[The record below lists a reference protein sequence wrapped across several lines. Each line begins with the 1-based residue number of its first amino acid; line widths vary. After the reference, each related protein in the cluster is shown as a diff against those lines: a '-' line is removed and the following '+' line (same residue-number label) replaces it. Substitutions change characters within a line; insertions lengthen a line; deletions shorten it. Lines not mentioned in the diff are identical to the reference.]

1 MTTDIGIMIQK
12 IGANMSQLTKNSQ
25 IKVSLNGRELKR
37 GKDFRFLKK
46 KSKIIISK
54 KIKQRKASSKGIGNS
69 TSILPDLGKKFFG
82 KNILVN
88 IE

>member
-1 MTTDIGIMIQK
+1 MIQK

>member
-1 MTTDIGIMIQK
+1 MIQK

-54 KIKQRKASSKGIGNS
+54 KIKQRKNDRWIVEY
-69 TSILPDLGKKFFG
+69 TSNF
-82 KNILVN
+82 
-88 IE
+88 